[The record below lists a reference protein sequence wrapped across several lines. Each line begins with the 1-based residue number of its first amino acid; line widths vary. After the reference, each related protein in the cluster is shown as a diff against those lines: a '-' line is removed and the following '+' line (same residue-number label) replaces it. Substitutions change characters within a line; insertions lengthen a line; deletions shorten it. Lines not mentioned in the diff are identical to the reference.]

1 MMFCHTMLPTMKAKV
16 AITIERSVLEEVDS
30 LVARRQFLNRS
41 QAIESAVIE
50 SLAKLKRTRLITA
63 LQAVD
68 PDEEKAIA
76 EEGLGLEADTWPE
89 Y

>member
-1 MMFCHTMLPTMKAKV
+1 MSGHTILQNMKAKV
-16 AITIERSVLEEVDS
+16 AITIERSVLEEVDR

-50 SLAKLKRTRLITA
+50 SLAKLKRTRLVTA

-76 EEGLGLEADTWPE
+76 EEGLGSQTDTWPE